1 MNVALIPA
9 AGVGKRIGG
18 EIPKQFLALHDKPI
32 LALTLEKFQ
41 ASPAIHEIIVA
52 APQEFHA
59 SVREIAEKHSITKLT
74 QVVVGGEQRQH
85 SVWNALKAAPKD
97 AEIVIVHD
105 AVRPFIAASDIQK
118 VVDSAKKHGA
128 AILAVRVKDTIKL
141 SDEQEFVL
149 NTLDRE
155 YLWSVQTPQAF
166 KRDILFGAM
175 QQAMEE
181 HFTGTDEASVVE
193 NYGVDVKIIE
203 GSYTNIKITTKED
216 LVFADAIMKAERT
229 TAS

>member
-1 MNVALIPA
+1 MNVVLIPA
-9 AGVGKRIGG
+9 AGSGKRIGG
-18 EIPKQFLALHDKPI
+18 ETPKQFLQLHDKPI
-32 LALTLEKFQ
+32 LARTLEKFQ
-41 ASPAIHEIIVA
+41 ASPAIQEIIVA
-52 APQEFHA
+52 APDEFHGN
-59 SVREIAEKHSITKLT
+59 VREIAERYAITKLAKI
-74 QVVVGGEQRQH
+74 VAGGEQRQH
-85 SVWNALKAAPKD
+85 SVWNALKAANKD
-97 AEIVIVHD
+97 AEIVVVHD
-105 AVRPFIAASDIQK
+105 GVRPFVTTNDIQN
-118 VVDSAKKHGA
+118 VIGSAKKHGA

-216 LVFADAIMKAERT
+216 LVFADAILNAEQTKQR
-229 TAS
+229 

>member
-32 LALTLEKFQ
+32 LGLTLEKFQ
-41 ASPAIHEIIVA
+41 ASPVIHEIIVA
-52 APQEFHA
+52 APQEFH
-59 SVREIAEKHSITKLT
+59 SNVREIATKYSVTKLT

-105 AVRPFIAASDIQK
+105 AVRPFISASDIQK

>member
-41 ASPAIHEIIVA
+41 ASSAIQEIIVA
-52 APQEFHA
+52 APEEFHA
-59 SVREIAEKHSITKLT
+59 NVREIAAKHSIAKLT
-74 QVVVGGEQRQH
+74 QVVIGGEQRQH

-105 AVRPFIAASDIQK
+105 AVRPLVSASDIQK

-216 LVFADAIMKAERT
+216 LVFAGAILNAEKT
-229 TAS
+229 KTS